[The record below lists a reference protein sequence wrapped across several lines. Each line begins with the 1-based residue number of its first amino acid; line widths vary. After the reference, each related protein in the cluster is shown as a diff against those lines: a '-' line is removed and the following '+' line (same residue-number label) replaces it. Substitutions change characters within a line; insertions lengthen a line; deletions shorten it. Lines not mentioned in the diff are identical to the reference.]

1 MSQPPIQPN
10 TNSNSQSVESV
21 QQPFN
26 ESMLKS
32 DKYGQEY
39 TKKIILGW
47 LTGKVVD
54 HNESQQ
60 ISTGVSLYDFQQNG
74 YFYNRGED
82 KEHFAASVN
91 KLPVSLLVL
100 QDLRSGKTTLDQPL
114 SWSESDRR
122 DGAGA
127 YDQTGSPTTATV
139 REVLHDMLNRS
150 GNTAVRILVNKTLSG
165 GAAVNE
171 RLSQIPEIP
180 HTRLIPLDADRFYLG
195 NTTSKEAMIVLKK
208 LVVDTPDQ
216 YSDFLKELLRTNI
229 YTDIGVRSQ
238 LSNNDYIVLVNK
250 IGQLNDPDG
259 SNRHDVGIVYN
270 QKTHKTYGF
279 SYMTTSPYND
289 GATPVAAE
297 DSLKAMGRMFLL
309 FSGDYP
315 KYGHGKDNKDKNTSQ
330 APKLEST
337 NEQLER
343 GKVRY

>member
-1 MSQPPIQPN
+1 MQPPIQPN
-10 TNSNSQSVESV
+10 TNPNIQVVESM
-21 QQPFN
+21 QQPFD
-26 ESMLKS
+26 ESVLMS
-32 DKYGQEY
+32 DKYSQEY
-39 TKKIILGW
+39 LRKIILKW

-54 HNESQQ
+54 QNESQH
-60 ISTGVSLYDFQQNG
+60 ISTGVSLYDFQQSE
-74 YFYNRGED
+74 YFYNRGEE

-100 QDLRSGKTTLDQPL
+100 EDLRLGETVLNQTVT
-114 SWSESDRR
+114 WSETDRR
-122 DGAGA
+122 DGAGV
-127 YDQTGSPTTATV
+127 YDQVGSPTSATV

-150 GNTAVRILVNKTLSG
+150 GNTAVRILVNKILGG

-171 RLSQIPEIP
+171 RLSQIPDIP
-180 HTRLIPLDADRFYLG
+180 HTRLILLDADRFYLG

-216 YSDFLKELLRTNI
+216 YSNYLKELLQTNI

-238 LSNNDYIVLVNK
+238 LSDNGYIILVNK
-250 IGQLNDPDG
+250 VGQLNDPDG

-270 QKTHKTYGF
+270 TKTHKTYGF
-279 SYMTTSPYND
+279 SYLTTTPYND

-297 DSLKAMGRMFLL
+297 DSLKTMGRMFLR

-315 KYGHGKDNKDKNTSQ
+315 KHGHDKSISQ
-330 APKLEST
+330 APKLET
-337 NEQLER
+337 THEQIEQ